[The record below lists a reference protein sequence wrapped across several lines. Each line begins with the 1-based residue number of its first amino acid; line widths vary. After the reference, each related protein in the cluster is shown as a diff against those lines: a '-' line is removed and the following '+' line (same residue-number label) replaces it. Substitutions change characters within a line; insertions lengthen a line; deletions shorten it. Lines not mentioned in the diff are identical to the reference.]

1 MEEHQGGHGGDAAHG
16 GQDLAH
22 PEGTPVEAVHPQA
35 LDHGPAQAV
44 PGAVAQ
50 GDLSVIGPLGIQEVQ
65 DQEARKIPQAFIQEG
80 GVVVFPLARHRIEQA
95 HAGEGHGRRAEG
107 LPVEEVAPAAHKLAD
122 EEAHNH
128 QVQQCGQGAFF
139 DAAID
144 GNAYKGSD
152 DCTVDGK
159 TAVPDVQHGDGIVGV
174 VRPAEHAVINS
185 GADDGKG
192 RDPEDAVENVVLGQ
206 PGPLAAAAAIDPGQ
220 QQTKGND
227 HAVQVDGQGPDIEVP
242 DGIDLN
248 SQQRER
254 DCGIV
259 GRI

>member
-16 GQDLAH
+16 GQNLAH
-22 PEGTPVEAVHPQA
+22 PEGTPVQAVHPQA

-50 GDLSVIGPLGIQEVQ
+50 GDLAVIGPLGIQEVQ
-65 DQEARKIPQAFIQEG
+65 DQEARKIPQAFVQEG
-80 GVVVFPLARHRIEQA
+80 GVVVFPLARHRIVQA

-139 DAAID
+139 NAAID

-159 TAVPDVQHGDGIVGV
+159 TAVPDVQHGDGVVGV

-206 PGPLAAAAAIDPGQ
+206 PGPLAAAAAIDSGQ
-220 QQTKGND
+220 QQAKGDD

-259 GRI
+259 GGI